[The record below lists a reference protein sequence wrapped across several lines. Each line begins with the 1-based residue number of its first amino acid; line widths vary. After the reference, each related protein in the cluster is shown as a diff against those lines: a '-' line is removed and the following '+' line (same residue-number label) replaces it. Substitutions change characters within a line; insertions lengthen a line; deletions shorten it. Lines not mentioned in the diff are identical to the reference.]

1 MPFLVLL
8 VIFVVLVFLVR
19 AGQRGG
25 RTGLIAR
32 GLPARGLI
40 LSAARTATDAT
51 YGGQRFEVRSLV
63 LDVEIPGRAPYE
75 VTVSP
80 MIPRICEALPGATL
94 DLRVDPAK
102 PDNLAIV
109 GPAGAS
115 QWIGAAT
122 SIPGQTWAVK
132 PGTSRSGCGTIALVL
147 IGLCLSFGTVMSFVG
162 GSREAPPPAPTP
174 THAPRPMPPTP
185 TLPPRPTAAP
195 VATSPHSTASPRHH
209 PECEAAAR
217 CCAMLELVS
226 CQALLS
232 DTEAACAATLA
243 EEKKEALKVGKRCP

>member
-1 MPFLVLL
+1 MPFAVLL
-8 VIFVVLVFLVR
+8 VIFLVLVFLVR

-25 RTGLIAR
+25 RNGLLAR

-40 LSAARTATDAT
+40 LSAARASTDAA

-63 LDVEIPGRAPYE
+63 LDVEVPGKPPYE
-75 VTVSP
+75 VSLSA

-94 DLRVDPAK
+94 DLRVDPSK

-115 QWIGAAT
+115 EWIGAAT

-132 PGTSRSGCGTIALVL
+132 PGATRAGGGTVVLVL
-147 IGLCLSFGTVMSFVG
+147 IGLCLSFASVMSFLG
-162 GSREAPPPAPTP
+162 GAREAPEPAPVA
-174 THAPRPMPPTP
+174 THAPRPDPTP
-185 TLPPRPTAAP
+185 TPTPKPAPTPAPRPAAG
-195 VATSPHSTASPRHH
+195 SLHRH
-209 PECEAAAR
+209 PQCEAAAR
-217 CCAMLELVS
+217 CCEMLELVA

-232 DTEAACAATLA
+232 DTEAACASTLLQ
-243 EEKKEALKVGKRCP
+243 EKKAALKVGKHCQ